1 MKVLVKAFAT
11 FREVMDSQ
19 IDMDLKE
26 GATIL
31 TLLDE
36 LMIRYKGLGEMMFDA
51 NGTLRSFINIL
62 RNGRNV
68 QFLAGL
74 DTPLSDG
81 DVIALFP
88 PLAGG

>member
-19 IDMDLKE
+19 IDMDLQE

-36 LMIRYKGLGEMMFDA
+36 LTGRYKGLGEMMFDTD
-51 NGTLRSFINIL
+51 GTLRNFINIL

-68 QFLAGL
+68 HFLAGL
-74 DTPLSDG
+74 ETPLHDG

>member
-19 IDMDLKE
+19 IDMDLVE
-26 GATIL
+26 GSTIL

-36 LMIRYKGLGEMMFDA
+36 LTGRYTGLGEMMFDA
-51 NGTLRSFINIL
+51 NGTLRNFINIL

-68 QFLAGL
+68 QFLGGL

>member
-19 IDMDLKE
+19 IDMDLEE

-36 LMIRYKGLGEMMFDA
+36 LTGRYTGLGEMMFDA
-51 NGTLRSFINIL
+51 KGTLRNFINIL
-62 RNGRNV
+62 RNGRNI
-68 QFLAGL
+68 QFLGGL